1 VTDRDDR
8 ELVQRIAGAG
18 DERAF
23 GELYD
28 RHTPYLYR
36 LALRLGAGD
45 EALAADVIHEAWVR
59 ATERLSAFEWRSALR
74 TWLAG
79 FVVTVHREQVR
90 EPREVTLAGDGP
102 ATEDRAR
109 GATWDGVDLER
120 AIAALPAGYRQV
132 LVLHDVEG
140 YTHAEI
146 GALLGLDAGTSKS
159 QLARAR
165 QAMRSALTAGDEKG
179 AARDR

>member
-8 ELVQRIAGAG
+8 ELVQRVAGAG

-23 GELYD
+23 TELYD

-45 EALAADVIHEAWVR
+45 EALAAEVVHEAWVR

-90 EPREVTLAGDGP
+90 EPRELTLAGDGP
-102 ATEDRAR
+102 ATEDRTQGGTLDR
-109 GATWDGVDLER
+109 MDLER

-140 YTHAEI
+140 FTHAEI

-165 QAMRSALTAGDEKG
+165 QAMRSALTAREEKG